1 MCCAPAAPSGK
12 LTINIESPD
21 TLNVL
26 ELKGLIQAK
35 DDLFPADSIRLIY
48 SGRVLKDEDLV
59 SKYSLKQGHTIHL
72 VRPAGAVGR

>member
-1 MCCAPAAPSGK
+1 M
-12 LTINIESPD
+12 
-21 TLNVL
+21 L

-35 DDLFPADSIRLIY
+35 DESFPAESIRLIY

-72 VRPAGAVGR
+72 VRPLARASAWGRGGRTSGAERDRRS